1 MTTANHLNVLFKA
14 GSLVGTIDFW
24 QLLDGD
30 KVGTPTSSK
39 SSLFILPGKFL
50 INLMEQVCFLFWA
63 REDLVQLVVSQNS
76 RLLCIILIT
85 LNKLTLEGEIS
96 IT

>member
-1 MTTANHLNVLFKA
+1 VIWTNLNEVLFRDILLVYNVIPLSMTTANHLNVLFKA

-30 KVGTPTSSK
+30 KVGTPTSSE

-50 INLMEQVCFLFWA
+50 INLMEQVCFLF
-63 REDLVQLVVSQNS
+63 
-76 RLLCIILIT
+76 
-85 LNKLTLEGEIS
+85 
-96 IT
+96 